1 MRRPRMLGGEAIVLV
16 VVVSMA
22 LVAGCVSGDR
32 DDPVGRPRPSTVGTA
47 HDDPP
52 APESA
57 GGPALLPGMPPPLDP
72 GDVYAA
78 DRPGMLTGAEPQHV
92 TPSWDLRRLWVGNDQ
107 GNSLTPINPRTGKPG
122 RRVRVFD
129 PYNLYFTPDGRS
141 AVVVAE
147 RLGRLD
153 FRDPHTMALR
163 HALTVPCKGV
173 DHMDFSANGRYAIV
187 SCEFSG

>member
-78 DRPGMLTGAEPQHV
+78 DRRGA
-92 TPSWDLRRLWVGNDQ
+92 
-107 GNSLTPINPRTGKPG
+107 
-122 RRVRVFD
+122 
-129 PYNLYFTPDGRS
+129 
-141 AVVVAE
+141 AA
-147 RLGRLD
+147 
-153 FRDPHTMALR
+153 RDPVVGPAPAVGRERPGQQPHPDQPAHRQAGPARPRLR
-163 HALTVPCKGV
+163 SV
-173 DHMDFSANGRYAIV
+173 
-187 SCEFSG
+187 

>member
-78 DRPGMLTGAEPQHV
+78 DRPGMLSAAVRGAPASSIRI
-92 TPSWDLRRLWVGNDQ
+92 TCTSR
-107 GNSLTPINPRTGKPG
+107 RTGVPRWSWPSG
-122 RRVRVFD
+122 SAGWTSA
-129 PYNLYFTPDGRS
+129 TPTPWRC
-141 AVVVAE
+141 AT
-147 RLGRLD
+147 R
-153 FRDPHTMALR
+153 
-163 HALTVPCKGV
+163 
-173 DHMDFSANGRYAIV
+173 
-187 SCEFSG
+187 